1 MAQFSVL
8 CYLKNKISDKNF
20 KRIIRKAKKW
30 IYKYKNSG
38 PVIYG
43 TRIIKLE
50 NNYEAY
56 QTIVYNKSALI
67 FLMLYDMLGEKD
79 FLNRLHSILNKFK
92 FKSITSMQFINQ
104 FINKDRTLLKFF
116 KKWVY
121 SRKLPEIIY
130 NIKIDEKSAEIS
142 IEQLNTDFV
151 FPITLKVKSSN
162 GISFE
167 KVIVKQKREKFI
179 IKRDSSIKSINIIN
193 PIGPI
198 KISRR

>member
-1 MAQFSVL
+1 
-8 CYLKNKISDKNF
+8 
-20 KRIIRKAKKW
+20 
-30 IYKYKNSG
+30 
-38 PVIYG
+38 
-43 TRIIKLE
+43 
-50 NNYEAY
+50 
-56 QTIVYNKSALI
+56 
-67 FLMLYDMLGEKD
+67 MLYDMLGEKD

-104 FINKDRTLLKFF
+104 FINKDKTLLKFF

-151 FPITLKVKSSN
+151 FPITLKVKSLK

-167 KVIVKQKREKFI
+167 KLIVKQKREKFI

-198 KISRR
+198 KISRK